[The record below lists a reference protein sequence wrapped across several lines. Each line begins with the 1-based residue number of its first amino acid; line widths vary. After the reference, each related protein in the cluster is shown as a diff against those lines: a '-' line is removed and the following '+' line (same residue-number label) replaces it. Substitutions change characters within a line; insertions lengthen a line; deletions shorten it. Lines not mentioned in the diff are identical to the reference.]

1 MTIVS
6 HSDGRWVSQPPSV
19 TFPKGRS
26 SGRPPPLSRHL
37 TPVTYGGHA
46 TDPKYRLRLRFIK
59 EPRLAKDREG
69 DVRFIGGHCGE
80 I

>member
-6 HSDGRWVSQPPSV
+6 QSDGRWVSQPPSV
-19 TFPKGRS
+19 TFPTGRS
-26 SGRPPPLSRHL
+26 SGRPSPFKTSHASD
-37 TPVTYGGHA
+37 YGGHA

-69 DVRFIGGHCGE
+69 DVRFVGGHCGE
-80 I
+80 L